1 VRPRLFEVL
10 KMLMVFVGVVS
21 RMVVILQQHL

>member
-1 VRPRLFEVL
+1 VRPGLFEEL